1 MKPLDSLLLVALF
14 FILIFSFG
22 GLTYSQEE
30 NATSISEPQFLSIQH
45 AKSGSI
51 FEDNA
56 ISYTL
61 ELNNVSD
68 KTMLFSDRP
77 ARIVTSVNT
86 SDFIGNWHWSVGP
99 KSFNADPPNAAL
111 IVGEEGNQEIMIV
124 ELTNPVHDPTAKT
137 LKYDVVLENTTSTDI
152 PNEFGQSTLVI
163 DVQGNKPCLA
173 VINAGC

>member
-1 MKPLDSLLLVALF
+1 M
-14 FILIFSFG
+14 
-22 GLTYSQEE
+22 
-30 NATSISEPQFLSIQH
+30 
-45 AKSGSI
+45 
-51 FEDNA
+51 
-56 ISYTL
+56 
-61 ELNNVSD
+61 NNVSD
-68 KTMLFSDRP
+68 KTILFSDRP

-111 IVGEEGNQEIMIV
+111 IVGDEGNQDITIV

-163 DVQGNKPCLA
+163 DVQENKPCLT

>member
-1 MKPLDSLLLVALF
+1 MKSLYSVLLAAIFL
-14 FILIFSFG
+14 IMIFSSG
-22 GLTYSQEE
+22 SLAYSQEE
-30 NATSISEPQFLSIQH
+30 NATSTPEPQFLSIQH

-51 FEDNA
+51 FEDNV

-68 KTMLFSDRP
+68 RTILFSDRP

-111 IVGEEGNQEIMIV
+111 IVGEEGNQDIMIV

-163 DVQGNKPCLA
+163 DVQGNKPCLT